1 MPDFEAS
8 GAPKKMKGQSMGK
21 PDPVG
26 LLPAE
31 TKGDGLNYN
40 PGALQFS
47 EEFAKGIPESP
58 LKKAKDRTQNT
69 MVAGV
74 TEKKDVS
81 GKKRKKDQRESVVP
95 TEQLSAK
102 GAAAKKGATEH
113 RKEKKEKKSKVSNF
127 QPSKGVIDK
136 ADGGTDSVAGKYNI
150 GDGGDNLPNG
160 SRMNGIP
167 LDKHHAERAF
177 QRTVDNR
184 KSSEKA
190 HELGLDNATTSSS
203 SKISSK
209 VKAKGC
215 EVKSSPVGSISSSPM
230 KISKSGPDKN
240 VNKTS
245 VSHEEAD
252 EFSPAKR
259 LKSRIEGS
267 SNEFAAYNE
276 EMKVRKSNLSRISG
290 IMVDASD
297 DDCSAKKMSSGR
309 HPAVHGVDNHP
320 KFKSHT
326 CGQLDVSYE
335 EGTSTSVQN
344 FVMENQGARSVN
356 KLCFHETKSQRVK
369 SDVFDAIIKKE
380 PSCHSHS
387 LPKFEEGSGPNAM
400 TVDKFSLRH
409 PDLTGPPSRDIGP
422 SSSIANSFYRA
433 AKTALKEA
441 TDLKHSA
448 NHLKVS
454 LQFFFLYL
462 LIDFHAS

>member
-1 MPDFEAS
+1 
-8 GAPKKMKGQSMGK
+8 
-21 PDPVG
+21 
-26 LLPAE
+26 
-31 TKGDGLNYN
+31 
-40 PGALQFS
+40 
-47 EEFAKGIPESP
+47 
-58 LKKAKDRTQNT
+58 
-69 MVAGV
+69 
-74 TEKKDVS
+74 
-81 GKKRKKDQRESVVP
+81 
-95 TEQLSAK
+95 
-102 GAAAKKGATEH
+102 
-113 RKEKKEKKSKVSNF
+113 
-127 QPSKGVIDK
+127 
-136 ADGGTDSVAGKYNI
+136 
-150 GDGGDNLPNG
+150 
-160 SRMNGIP
+160 
-167 LDKHHAERAF
+167 
-177 QRTVDNR
+177 
-184 KSSEKA
+184 
-190 HELGLDNATTSSS
+190 
-203 SKISSK
+203 
-209 VKAKGC
+209 
-215 EVKSSPVGSISSSPM
+215 M
-230 KISKSGPDKN
+230 KISKSDPDKN

-320 KFKSHT
+320 KFKSHA
-326 CGQLDVSYE
+326 CGKLDVSYE

-356 KLCFHETKSQRVK
+356 KLRFHETKSQRVK

-409 PDLTGPPSRDIGP
+409 PDLTGPASRDIGP

-448 NHLKVS
+448 NHLKKSGSGLESTRVFFQAALKFLHGAS
-454 LQFFFLYL
+454 LLEPDHSEIRRCGEMSPSDVYSTTAKLCEYCAREYEKFNDMASAALAYKCMEVAYMRVVYYNDLAASRDRMALHMAVRAAPQDSPSSSASDIDNLNNQTAMDAEKNVNSSMEHRNHVISAGNRPNFMRL
-462 LIDFHAS
+462 LDFTKDVNLAMEASRMSQSSFTAANPVLAQAGNEERLSCIKRVLDFSFHDVDGLLHLVRLAMDALNN